1 MVNRR
6 GTLTLVLM
14 GLDLAT
20 GRAGRLSLFAVGK
33 PPMAF
38 LLSLLTGS
46 CWRRGLTKSGFASGA
61 EMDDDGE
68 ASDIKDL
75 LLSSVGLEVG
85 SQDLVSLGGDNLSLV
100 LASAPVLG
108 LLARLGAASDWA
120 GVVFL
125 TERLTMG
132 TIESGILA
140 AGKNIWTVSKKY
152 LLGQV
157 SAQLG
162 GHSLSGPSPGAGSP
176 QHVACGKNRQEGA
189 GPGEQGQG
197 MWEGKEEGG
206 SEGRRGR
213 YYECE
218 AHGGYK

>member
-1 MVNRR
+1 
-6 GTLTLVLM
+6 M

-33 PPMAF
+33 PPIAF

-46 CWRRGLTKSGFASGA
+46 CWRRGLTKSCFASGA
-61 EMDDDGE
+61 EVDDDGE

-85 SQDLVSLGGDNLSLV
+85 SQDLVSLGGDNLSLL

-132 TIESGILA
+132 TIESGILGA
-140 AGKNIWTVSKKY
+140 VKNI
-152 LLGQV
+152 
-157 SAQLG
+157 
-162 GHSLSGPSPGAGSP
+162 
-176 QHVACGKNRQEGA
+176 
-189 GPGEQGQG
+189 
-197 MWEGKEEGG
+197 
-206 SEGRRGR
+206 
-213 YYECE
+213 
-218 AHGGYK
+218 

>member
-1 MVNRR
+1 
-6 GTLTLVLM
+6 M

-33 PPMAF
+33 PPIAF

-46 CWRRGLTKSGFASGA
+46 CWRRGLTKSCFASGA
-61 EMDDDGE
+61 EVDDEGE

-85 SQDLVSLGGDNLSLV
+85 SQDLVSLGGDNLSLL

-132 TIESGILA
+132 TIESGILTK
-140 AGKNIWTVSKKY
+140 GKNIWTAPKNICWVRY
-152 LLGQV
+152 LLSSEVTHCLAHPLAPGLLNMSRVVRIGRRRGQ
-157 SAQLG
+157 
-162 GHSLSGPSPGAGSP
+162 
-176 QHVACGKNRQEGA
+176 
-189 GPGEQGQG
+189 GPGGQGQG

-206 SEGRRGR
+206 SEGRRR
-213 YYECE
+213 
-218 AHGGYK
+218 AVL